1 MRTTPDQLLFELKTR
16 GPATTRDLAARV
28 GITRQAAREHLRK
41 LGEADLVDY
50 TKASAGVGRPG
61 HAWSLT
67 EKGHARFPDTHA
79 QMTVE
84 LIASIRAEFG
94 QQGLDRMIV
103 RREQATMQKY
113 EEALQDART
122 LAERVDRLA
131 RLRSL
136 EGYMAEA
143 TLRDDGTYLLTEN
156 HCPICAAA
164 TACQGFCRSELALFE
179 RLLAPARVKRSE
191 HLLAGCRRCC
201 YIVAPSEHRRRKA
214 KSKKREQD
222 HYDPTTR
229 YRRAADRGGI
239 DVVRSTSLPCNVRT
253 TL

>member
-1 MRTTPDQLLFELKTR
+1 MIAKFSVVGGVLQTTPDQLLFQLKTR

-41 LGEADLVDY
+41 LGEAELVDY

-67 EKGHARFPDTHA
+67 DKGHGRFPDTHA

-84 LIASIRAEFG
+84 LIDSIRAEFG
-94 QQGLDRMIV
+94 EQGLDRMIV
-103 RREQATMQKY
+103 RREQAMMAKY
-113 EEALQDART
+113 EEVLRGVET
-122 LAERVDRLA
+122 LGERVDRLA

-143 TLRDDGTYLLTEN
+143 TRRDDGTYIITEN

-179 RLLAPARVKRSE
+179 RLLAPARVQRSE
-191 HLLAGCRRCC
+191 HLLGGCRRCC
-201 YIVAPSEHRRRKA
+201 YVVAPS
-214 KSKKREQD
+214 
-222 HYDPTTR
+222 
-229 YRRAADRGGI
+229 
-239 DVVRSTSLPCNVRT
+239 
-253 TL
+253 

>member
-1 MRTTPDQLLFELKTR
+1 VQTTPDQLLFELKTR

-41 LGEADLVDY
+41 LGEAGLVDY

-67 EKGHARFPDTHA
+67 DKGHARFPDTHA

-84 LIASIRAEFG
+84 LIESIRAEFG

-122 LAERVDRLA
+122 LPERMDRLA

-136 EGYMAEA
+136 EGYMAQ
-143 TLRDDGTYLLTEN
+143 TTQGDDGTYTLVEN

-164 TACQGFCRSELALFE
+164 TACQGFCRSELALFQ
-179 RLLAPARVKRSE
+179 RLLAPARVERFE
-191 HLLAGCRRCC
+191 HLLAGGRRCC
-201 YIVAPSEHRRRKA
+201 YVVAPSEHRRGTA
-214 KSKKREQD
+214 
-222 HYDPTTR
+222 T
-229 YRRAADRGGI
+229 A
-239 DVVRSTSLPCNVRT
+239 RST
-253 TL
+253 